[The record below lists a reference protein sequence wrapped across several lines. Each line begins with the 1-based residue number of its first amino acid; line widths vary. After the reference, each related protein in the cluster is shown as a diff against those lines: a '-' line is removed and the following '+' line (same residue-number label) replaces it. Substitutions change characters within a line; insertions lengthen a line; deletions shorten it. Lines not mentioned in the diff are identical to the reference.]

1 MVTYPLCI
9 YNKQGDIRMM
19 SLERI
24 KRFIDEKIFHKK
36 NQKLLTAGKINYQE
50 EYEEQIDLSKI
61 FEYIQ
66 KGKYIKDFYV
76 SFVELNS
83 KVRKKLLKKISDIEK
98 EDINLT
104 HDIYPLVEGL
114 FSQESFISVKR
125 KNVRA
130 NKVGQTII
138 TKNSYIDISTRERY
152 KNNNYVDLQYKE
164 LNKIDDI
171 EDLYEYD
178 QDNESYYRKIKINRN
193 HIY

>member
-1 MVTYPLCI
+1 
-9 YNKQGDIRMM
+9 MM

-50 EYEEQIDLSKI
+50 EYGEQIDLSKI

-178 QDNESYYRKIKINRN
+178 QENESYYRKIKINRN
-193 HIY
+193 HIF